1 MFFLAI
7 NTFLSLGII
16 SIRVSSDIPV
26 QSSYLPLINLFF
38 MLNLLFTFVSFAW
51 FVASDQFR
59 TKKYL
64 PSILLKIMDIFFR
77 RKLNKRNKQVNV
89 TKTVDNLKV
98 EQLELIAENVVTA
111 TASKLIESPKK
122 DLNFDEKLKT
132 LNLIAFLIMFIFMF
146 ISYLYILL
154 NI

>member
-64 PSILLKIMDIFFR
+64 PSILLKIMDICSR
-77 RKLNKRNKQVNV
+77 KKLNKQ
-89 TKTVDNLKV
+89 DNAPKNSDCSKV

>member
-1 MFFLAI
+1 M
-7 NTFLSLGII
+7 GII

-77 RKLNKRNKQVNV
+77 KKLTKRNKQVNV
-89 TKTVDNLKV
+89 TKNLDNSKF
-98 EQLELIAENVVTA
+98 EQLELVAENGVTVA
-111 TASKLIESPKK
+111 ASSKLSESPKK
-122 DLNFDEKLKT
+122 DLYFNEKLNA
-132 LNLIAFLIMFIFMF
+132 LNLVAFILMFIFMF
-146 ISYLYILL
+146 VSYLYILL
-154 NI
+154 NV

>member
-1 MFFLAI
+1 LIKKIYSAI
-7 NTFLSLGII
+7 STFLSLGII

-26 QSSYLPLINLFF
+26 QSSHLPLINLFF

-64 PSILLKIMDIFFR
+64 PSILLKIMDNCYKK
-77 RKLNKRNKQVNV
+77 KLTKGNKQVNV
-89 TKTVDNLKV
+89 TKNVYDSTAEKLDLIYEN
-98 EQLELIAENVVTA
+98 ELSNKLNAEID
-111 TASKLIESPKK
+111 S
-122 DLNFDEKLKT
+122 NFDIF
-132 LNLIAFLIMFIFMF
+132 LNAINIIAFFLMFLFMF
-146 ISYLYILL
+146 TSYLYILL

>member
-1 MFFLAI
+1 M
-7 NTFLSLGII
+7 GII

-64 PSILLKIMDIFFR
+64 PSIILRIMDIYYR
-77 RKLNKRNKQVNV
+77 KKLNKQDNV
-89 TKTVDNLKV
+89 PKNADSSKV

-111 TASKLIESPKK
+111 TSSKVIESLK
-122 DLNFDEKLKT
+122 DLNFDEKLKI
-132 LNLIAFLIMFIFMF
+132 LNLIAFFLMFIFMF

>member
-1 MFFLAI
+1 M
-7 NTFLSLGII
+7 GII

-64 PSILLKIMDIFFR
+64 PSILLKIMDNCYKI
-77 RKLNKRNKQVNV
+77 KLNKGGKQVNV
-89 TKTVDNLKV
+89 TKNVYDSKV
-98 EQLELIAENVVTA
+98 EKLELIYENELSNKLNAEID
-111 TASKLIESPKK
+111 SKF
-122 DLNFDEKLKT
+122 DHYLNAI
-132 LNLIAFLIMFIFMF
+132 NLIAFFLMFLFMF
-146 ISYLYILL
+146 TSYLYILL
-154 NI
+154 NV

>member
-1 MFFLAI
+1 M
-7 NTFLSLGII
+7 GII

-64 PSILLKIMDIFFR
+64 PSIILRIMDIYYR
-77 RKLNKRNKQVNV
+77 KKLNKRNKHIPKN
-89 TKTVDNLKV
+89 TDSSNV
-98 EQLELIAENVVTA
+98 EQSELIAENTVL
-111 TASKLIESPKK
+111 KLNEMSS
-122 DLNFDEKLKT
+122 NFEEKLNS
-132 LNLIAFLIMFIFMF
+132 LNLFSFLFMLIFMF
-146 ISYLYILL
+146 ISYIYLLL
-154 NI
+154 NV

>member
-64 PSILLKIMDIFFR
+64 PSILLKIMDICSR
-77 RKLNKRNKQVNV
+77 KKLNKQ
-89 TKTVDNLKV
+89 DNAPKNSDCSKV
-98 EQLELIAENVVTA
+98 EQLELIAENTV
-111 TASKLIESPKK
+111 SKLNEISP
-122 DLNFDEKLKT
+122 NFEEKLNL
-132 LNLIAFLIMFIFMF
+132 LNLFAFLFMVIFMF
-146 ISYLYILL
+146 ISYIYLLL
-154 NI
+154 NV